1 MVQNRFLKID
11 GIDGE
16 SQSRSHLHEIEV
28 LSWNWK
34 IETNTS
40 GTATGGAST
49 GRPIVSGV
57 TFTHYIDKASTKL
70 FRNCVAGTHIQRA
83 VLSIQSDRT
92 NNLDYFKITLDDVII
107 GSVLLSDILDGSQPI
122 ETVTMVFAKV
132 TEEYTLMSATGS
144 AGERLSTIYNV
155 RTNQIT

>member
-1 MVQNRFLKID
+1 MAQNRFLKIE

-16 SQSRSHLHEIEV
+16 SQSRSHSHEIEV

-40 GTATGGAST
+40 IATTGGAST

-70 FRNCVAGTHIQRA
+70 FRNCVEGTHIRRA

-92 NNLDYFKITLDDVII
+92 NNLDYFKITFEDVII
-107 GSVLLSDILDGSQPI
+107 GSVLLSDIVDGSRPI
-122 ETVTMVFAKV
+122 ETVTMAFTKV
-132 TEEYTLMSATGS
+132 TEEYTLMSANGS
-144 AGERLSTIYNV
+144 AGERLSTTYDV
-155 RTNQIT
+155 RTNQIA